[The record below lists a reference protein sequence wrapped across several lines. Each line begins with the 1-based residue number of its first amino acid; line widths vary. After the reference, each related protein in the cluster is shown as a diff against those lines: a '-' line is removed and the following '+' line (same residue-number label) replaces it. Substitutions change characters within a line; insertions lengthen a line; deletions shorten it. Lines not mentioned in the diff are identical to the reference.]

1 MGNPLMVIYTF
12 LFLTC
17 HQSPA
22 KEYKIISQ
30 ILEIKMV
37 EFSHL
42 VKGEDEEVNSLKSIG
57 QMWPST

>member
-1 MGNPLMVIYTF
+1 MVIYTF

-30 ILEIKMV
+30 ILEIKLV
-37 EFSHL
+37 ELSHL
-42 VKGEDEEVNSLKSIG
+42 VKGEDGEVNSLISIG
-57 QMWPST
+57 QM